1 MTNLPEN
8 EKNIFRLYEI
18 YFIFIQSRARV
29 ENYLFNLK
37 QINQFLKIWQLAI
50 HKLMNFWCAE
60 T

>member
-37 QINQFLKIWQLAI
+37 EINQFLKIWQLAI
-50 HKLMNFWCAE
+50 HKLMNF
-60 T
+60 